1 MELAEFAELVT
12 DLNKGIA
19 RIETF
24 ETTTTEKVTTTT
36 TKSTSITSGHS
47 GAGRAASQLALSVSE
62 LKEGQSELPAQGP
75 AFAESFMGMFSNPP
89 SAKDE
94 AKETLDPL
102 HTTAVDPEFTV

>member
-36 TKSTSITSGHS
+36 TKSTSITS